1 MTPSTQAG
9 HNCGLLLRKT
19 CFMCKKVQGVPYRQR
34 EEGGGGGVVCFPL
47 PGIKKQRKTNRR
59 RGLPRHA
66 SGFAVFKPG
75 LKDSWST
82 QATVSSPGPVRTA
95 ASSSFGGAL
104 ITFGYLL
111 LLNLYLPFRRGFES
125 HDTCGS

>member
-1 MTPSTQAG
+1 MIVAA
-9 HNCGLLLRKT
+9 KT
-19 CFMCKKVQGVPYRQR
+19 CFVGKKVQGVPYRVEGGGR
-34 EEGGGGGVVCFPL
+34 WCGGGGGVVCFPL
-47 PGIKKQRKTNRR
+47 PGIKKQRKINRR

-66 SGFAVFKPG
+66 SGFPVFKPG

-82 QATVSSPGPVRTA
+82 QASVSSPGPVRTA

-111 LLNLYLPFRRGFES
+111 LLNLYLPFSRGFES
-125 HDTCGS
+125 HGTCRS